1 LIHAVQ
7 AGVTVRLNGYWRSRS
22 FGGNKVFE
30 FVAQYLAIGDEA
42 RIP

>member
-1 LIHAVQ
+1 M
-7 AGVTVRLNGYWRSRS
+7 RLSGYWRSWS

-30 FVAQYLAIGDEA
+30 FVVQYPTIGDEA

>member
-1 LIHAVQ
+1 LIHALRD
-7 AGVTVRLNGYWRSRS
+7 GVTVRLNGYWRSPS

-30 FVAQYLAIGDEA
+30 FVAQHLAIGDEA